1 MNTSVLYQTPTA
13 IIVALLFILMLVFNR
28 MGFVIHRKQIQKNP
42 ESASEGLGP
51 IEGSLL
57 GLLALLLSFAF
68 GMLASRFDARK
79 QTIVQEANDIGT
91 AVLRADLYP
100 DSIRNVLR
108 ADFKDYVDARIA
120 YYNSGADAVANA
132 IALTNSTKYSDKIWA
147 TVVQQAQDKE
157 NTLRSQQMIPA
168 VNNMIDSVSTV
179 EAARNA
185 TVPDSIFW
193 FLFLLIIT
201 ASLIVGYS
209 SNSKKINHVI
219 VSGFALMTVLTVFLI
234 MDLDRPRR
242 GVINTEGARQNIIAL
257 QGMFKQ

>member
-1 MNTSVLYQTPTA
+1 MNTSTLYQTPTFV
-13 IIVALLFILMLVFNR
+13 IVAILFILMLVFNR
-28 MGFVIHRKQIQKNP
+28 VGFVIHKRQIAKNP

-51 IEGSLL
+51 VEGSLL
-57 GLLALLLSFAF
+57 GLLALLLSFTF
-68 GMLASRFDARK
+68 GMSASRYDARK
-79 QTIVQEANDIGT
+79 QSIVQEANDIGT
-91 AVLRADLYP
+91 AILRADLFP
-100 DSIRNVLR
+100 DSIRTILHT
-108 ADFKDYVDARIA
+108 DFKDYVNGRIA
-120 YYNSGADAVANA
+120 YYNSGADADSNT
-132 IALTNSTKYSDKIWA
+132 IALKNSAKYSDKIWA
-147 TVVQQAQDKE
+147 TVVQQSHDKE

-168 VNNMIDSVSTV
+168 LNSMIDSVSKV

-242 GVINTEGARQNIIAL
+242 GIINTEASRQNIIAL
-257 QGMFKQ
+257 EDMFK

>member
-1 MNTSVLYQTPTA
+1 MNTSELYQTPTFV
-13 IIVALLFILMLVFNR
+13 IVAILFVLMLVFNR
-28 MGFVIHRKQIQKNP
+28 IGFSIHKRQIAKNP
-42 ESASEGLGP
+42 ESASDGLGP
-51 IEGSLL
+51 VEGSLL
-57 GLLALLLSFAF
+57 GLLALLLSFTF
-68 GMLASRFDARK
+68 GMSASRYDARM
-79 QTIVQEANDIGT
+79 QAIVQEANDIGT

-100 DSIRNVLR
+100 DSVRTILRN
-108 ADFKDYVDARIA
+108 DFKAYVEARIA
-120 YYNSGADAVANA
+120 YYNAGANSRNNAVA
-132 IALTNSTKYSDKIWA
+132 LKNSTEYSDKIWA
-147 TVVQQAQDKE
+147 TVMQESQDKE

-168 VNNMIDSVSTV
+168 LNSMIDSVTTV

-209 SNSKKINHVI
+209 SNNKKINHVI

-242 GVINTEGARQNIIAL
+242 GIINTKASVQNIIGL
-257 QGMFKQ
+257 REMFKK

>member
-1 MNTSVLYQTPTA
+1 MNTSVLYQTPTL
-13 IIVALLFILMLVFNR
+13 IIVAILFILMLVFNR
-28 MGFVIHRKQIQKNP
+28 IGFGIHKRQIAKNP

-51 IEGSLL
+51 VEGSLL
-57 GLLALLLSFAF
+57 GLLALLLSFTF
-68 GMLASRFDARK
+68 GMSASRYDARK
-79 QTIVQEANDIGT
+79 QSIVQEANDIGT
-91 AVLRADLYP
+91 ATLRADLYP
-100 DSIRNVLR
+100 DSIRTGLR
-108 ADFKDYVDARIA
+108 TDFKEYVNARIA
-120 YYNSGADAVANA
+120 YYNSGADADKNT
-132 IALTNSTKYSDKIWA
+132 IALKNSAKYSDKIWA
-147 TVVQQAQDKE
+147 TVMQQSQDKE

-168 VNNMIDSVSTV
+168 LNNMIDSVSTV

-242 GVINTEGARQNIIAL
+242 GIINTEGARQNIIAL
-257 QGMFKQ
+257 QDMFK

>member
-1 MNTSVLYQTPTA
+1 MNISVLYQTPTFV
-13 IIVALLFILMLVFNR
+13 IVAILFVLMLVFNR
-28 MGFVIHRKQIQKNP
+28 IGFSIHKRQIAKNP
-42 ESASEGLGP
+42 ESASDGLGP
-51 IEGSLL
+51 VEGSLL
-57 GLLALLLSFAF
+57 GLLALLLSFTF
-68 GMLASRFDARK
+68 GMSASRYDARM
-79 QTIVQEANDIGT
+79 QVIVQEANDIGT

-100 DSIRNVLR
+100 NSVRTILRN
-108 ADFKDYVDARIA
+108 DFKGYVEARIA
-120 YYNSGADAVANA
+120 YYNAGANSSNNAVA
-132 IALTNSTKYSDKIWA
+132 LKNSTEYSDKIWA
-147 TVVQQAQDKE
+147 TVMQESQDKE

-168 VNNMIDSVSTV
+168 LNSMIDSVTTV

-209 SNSKKINHVI
+209 SNNKKINHVI

-242 GVINTEGARQNIIAL
+242 GIINTNASVQNIIGL
-257 QGMFKQ
+257 REMFKK